1 MALIKCR
8 ECGKEVSTDAKACP
22 HCGAKPPYR
31 PSLAFVL
38 IAGLLVVFGIKAS
51 IESGRAPYQPPP
63 KTLAQIAEDEAKER
77 RYLVVAIT
85 AKKLKNAMREPE
97 SVVWEYMGTDENA
110 EVVCLRYRARNGFG
124 GMSVETMTVTT
135 KESGQDAVLWNR
147 HCTSG
152 GLYDMLYVR
161 NAI

>member
-8 ECGKEVSTDAKACP
+8 ECGKEISTDAKACP

-51 IESGRAPYQPPP
+51 IDSGRPAPA
-63 KTLAQIAEDEAKER
+63 KTAEETAEEAAKER
-77 RYLVVAIT
+77 RYLVTVIT

-97 SVVWEYMGTDENA
+97 SVEWIILSTDEKA
-110 EVVCLRYRARNGFG
+110 ELVCLKYRARNGFG

-135 KESGQDAVLWNR
+135 QESGPEAVLWNR
-147 HCTSG
+147 HCAGVS
-152 GLYDMLYVR
+152 LYDMLYASS
-161 NAI
+161 AI